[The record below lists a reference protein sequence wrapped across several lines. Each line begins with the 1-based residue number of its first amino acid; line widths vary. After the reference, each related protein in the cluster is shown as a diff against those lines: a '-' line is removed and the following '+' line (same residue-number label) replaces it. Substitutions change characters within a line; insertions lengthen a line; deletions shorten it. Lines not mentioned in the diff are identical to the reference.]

1 MAADFSRLATCW
13 LLRFGAR
20 TKLRELRISGSGSP
34 WNFRIDV
41 LPYDHKN
48 VLDGTPALLYYYL
61 YAHVKEA
68 EKMFFG
74 NVSIF
79 FIF

>member
-1 MAADFSRLATCW
+1 MTGN
-13 LLRFGAR
+13 LLVVTFWRANYEFQAV
-20 TKLRELRISGSGSP
+20 KP
-34 WNFRIDV
+34 WNFQIDV
-41 LPYDHKN
+41 LPYDHKSL
-48 VLDGTPALLYYYL
+48 LDGTPALLYYYL

-68 EKMFFG
+68 AKKFLG

>member
-1 MAADFSRLATCW
+1 MTGNLLVVTFWRADYEFKAV
-13 LLRFGAR
+13 G
-20 TKLRELRISGSGSP
+20 
-34 WNFRIDV
+34 
-41 LPYDHKN
+41 DHKN
-48 VLDGTPALLYYYL
+48 LLDGTPALLYYYL

-68 EKMFFG
+68 EKKFLG

>member
-1 MAADFSRLATCW
+1 MTGN
-13 LLRFGAR
+13 LLVVTFWRANYEFQAVAVA
-20 TKLRELRISGSGSP
+20 

-48 VLDGTPALLYYYL
+48 LLDGTPALLYKDPINL

-68 EKMFFG
+68 EKKFLG

>member
-1 MAADFSRLATCW
+1 M
-13 LLRFGAR
+13 
-20 TKLRELRISGSGSP
+20 
-34 WNFRIDV
+34 NFRQSVTLEFSDRRA
-41 LPYDHKN
+41 PAGYDHKN
-48 VLDGTPALLYYYL
+48 LLDGTPALLYYYL

-68 EKMFFG
+68 EKKFFG

>member
-1 MAADFSRLATCW
+1 MTGN
-13 LLRFGAR
+13 LLVVTFWRANYEFQAVG
-20 TKLRELRISGSGSP
+20 
-34 WNFRIDV
+34 
-41 LPYDHKN
+41 DHKN
-48 VLDGTPALLYYYL
+48 LLDGTPALLYYL

-68 EKMFFG
+68 EKKFLE